1 MATSTSG
8 IGSSVLSSLGI
19 GGFNV
24 QNIAETLAK
33 ADVAG
38 QRATF
43 EEKQTK
49 LETRLTGLNT
59 LKQAFL
65 GLQVGLKELAK
76 ASTYSQMSVS
86 SSDEVALK
94 ASKTGSPMTG
104 VYDVEV
110 LARAQAH
117 SLASPSMPSQYASL
131 GTGTFNITVGGVT
144 KSIAVD
150 STNNTLLGL
159 KGAIS
164 ASGLPVN
171 ASIVNDGTGYRLML
185 ASQQTGMGNA
195 ISISVADDDGNN
207 SDVLG
212 LSQFAFGGGINN
224 MTQTIAAQDASFKV
238 NGLAMS
244 SSSNQVNN
252 VIEGVQLTL
261 NKAEVGAVKT
271 ITIGAD
277 NSSLSEKIQSFVDDY
292 NAMDS
297 ILDNLGSYTKNV
309 DDPTQGSLAGDSA
322 LRGARAELR
331 KLLDFR
337 LQDGSVQSLADVGI
351 RSNRDGTITLD
362 ATKLSEAIAADSQA
376 VGRLFAA
383 VGSPSD
389 PQVKFV
395 GASDRTVEGSFAL
408 NVSQAARQALY
419 IGNTSAGLATDM
431 VTIDDNN
438 NTFELT
444 LNGAAST
451 SLSLAQGSYTKTD
464 IASMLQ
470 SAINNDTNFKVKG
483 YRVNVA
489 FDSVNNRFQMNT
501 ESFGSAMSINVTS
514 VDTNMA
520 ATLGLAVGS
529 GAAGSVSGQD
539 VAGSLTSST
548 GTNYTFSGMGERV
561 KITSMLAGSPRDLEF
576 DVIGSAIGSR
586 GTIDFYNGFAAK
598 LSKQITDMQKKDV
611 GLLGQPMASIET
623 QQTKITEKLA
633 KLDERYQLLLSR
645 YTTQFSEA
653 NAVQNQMQSLAASLM
668 AQFSRSSSSN

>member
-19 GGFNV
+19 GNFNV

-49 LETRLTGLNT
+49 LDTRLTGLNT
-59 LKQAFL
+59 LEKAFL

-76 ASTYSQMSVS
+76 ASTYSQVSVS
-86 SSDEVALK
+86 SSDEAALK
-94 ASKTGSPMTG
+94 ASNTGSPMTG

-117 SLASPSMPSQYASL
+117 SLASPSIPSQYASL

-164 ASGLPVN
+164 AAGLPVN

-185 ASQQTGMGNA
+185 ASQQTGVGNA
-195 ISISVADDDGNN
+195 ISIAVADDDGSN
-207 SDVLG
+207 SDTLG
-212 LSQFAFGGGINN
+212 LSRFAFGGGTSN
-224 MTQTIAAQDASFKV
+224 MTQTVAAQDASFRV

-244 SSSNQVNN
+244 SPSNHVNN

-271 ITIGAD
+271 VTIGTD
-277 NSSLSEKIQSFVDDY
+277 NSSLLKKIQSFVDDY

-297 ILDNLGSYTKNV
+297 ILDNLGSYSKSA
-309 DDPTQGSLAGDSA
+309 DDPTKGSLAGDSA

-362 ATKLSEAIAADSQA
+362 ATKLSGAIAADSRA

-395 GASDRTVEGSFAL
+395 GASDSTVEGSFAL
-408 NVSQAARQALY
+408 NISQVARQALY
-419 IGNTSAGLATDM
+419 IGNTSAGLPTDPI
-431 VTIDDNN
+431 VINGSND
-438 NTFELT
+438 TFSLT
-444 LNGAAST
+444 LNGTAST
-451 SLSLAQGSYTKTD
+451 TLNLAHGSYTKTD

-470 SAINNDTNFKVKG
+470 SAINNDTNLKVKG

-489 FDSVNNRFQMNT
+489 FDSVSNRFQINT
-501 ESFGSAMSINVTS
+501 ESFGSAMSINITS

-539 VAGSLTSST
+539 VAGSLTSLT
-548 GTNYTFSGMGERV
+548 GTNYTFSGKGERV
-561 KITSMLAGSPRDLEF
+561 KISSLLAGSPRDLEF
-576 DVIGSAIGSR
+576 DVVGGATGSR

-598 LSKQITDMQKKDV
+598 LSKKITDMQKKDA
-611 GLLGQPMASIET
+611 GLIGQPVSSIET
-623 QQTKITEKLA
+623 QQAKIKEKLA

-645 YTTQFSEA
+645 YKTQFGEA
-653 NAVQNQMQSLAASLM
+653 NAVQKQMQGLSASLT
-668 AQFSRSSSSN
+668 ARFSGSSGSN

>member
-1 MATSTSG
+1 MSTATSG

-19 GGFNV
+19 GNFNV
-24 QNIAETLAK
+24 KTIAETLAT

-38 QRATF
+38 QRAGF
-43 EEKQTK
+43 EEKQAK
-49 LETRLTGLNT
+49 LQTRLNGLNT
-59 LKQAFL
+59 LQQAFL

-76 ASTYSQMSVS
+76 ASTYNQISVS
-86 SSDEVALK
+86 SSDDSALK
-94 ASKTGSPMTG
+94 AVKTGSPLTG

-117 SLASPSMPSQYASL
+117 SLASPATPSQYSSL
-131 GTGTFNITVGGVT
+131 GTGTFNITVGGVS
-144 KSIAVD
+144 KAIAID
-150 STNNTLLGL
+150 SSNNNLLGL
-159 KGAIS
+159 KSAIS

-185 ASQQTGMGNA
+185 ASQQTGIGNA
-195 ISISVADDDGNN
+195 ISINVVDDDGNN
-207 SDVLG
+207 TDTLG
-212 LSQFAFGGGINN
+212 LSQFAFGSGTNN

-238 NGLAMS
+238 NGLTMTAS
-244 SSSNQVNN
+244 TNQVNN

-271 ITIGAD
+271 ISIGTD

-297 ILDNLGSYTKNV
+297 ILDNLGSYTKNAE
-309 DDPTQGSLAGDSA
+309 DPTQGSLAGDSA

-337 LQDGSVQSLADVGI
+337 LSEGSVQSLADVGI
-351 RSNRDGTITLD
+351 RTNRDGTITLD
-362 ATKLSEAIAADSQA
+362 ATRLNEAIAADSQA

-383 VGSPSD
+383 AGSPSD
-389 PQVKFV
+389 TQVKFV
-395 GASDRTVEGSFAL
+395 NASDRTVEGSFAL

-419 IGNTSAGLATDM
+419 IGEISAGLASDM
-431 VTIDDNN
+431 ITIDDSN
-438 NTFELT
+438 NTFELM
-444 LNGAAST
+444 LNGTAST
-451 SLSLAQGSYTKTD
+451 SLSLAQGSYSKTA
-464 IASMLQ
+464 IATMLQ
-470 SAINNDTNFKVKG
+470 SAINNDTNLKVKG
-483 YRVNVA
+483 FSVSVA

-501 ESFGSAMSINVTS
+501 DKFGSAMSISFTS

-520 ATLGLAVGS
+520 ATLGLTTGS

-539 VAGSLTSST
+539 VAGSLTSAS
-548 GTNYTFSGMGERV
+548 GTNYTFSGTGERV
-561 KITSMLAGSPRDLEF
+561 KITSLLSGSPRDLEF
-576 DVIGSAIGSR
+576 DVIGSATGSR

-598 LSKQITDMQKKDV
+598 LSKQITDMQKTDV

-668 AQFSRSSSSN
+668 AQFSSSSSSS